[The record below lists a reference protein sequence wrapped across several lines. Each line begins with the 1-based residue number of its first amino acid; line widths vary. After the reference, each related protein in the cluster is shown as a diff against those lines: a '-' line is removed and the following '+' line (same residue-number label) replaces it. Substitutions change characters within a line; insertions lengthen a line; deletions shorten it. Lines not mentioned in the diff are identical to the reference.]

1 MNVVKKSED
10 GAERCLNTHRVRTR
24 PFSSFLVLR
33 LFCTYRGH
41 WLLTHEI
48 LRQPCLCSGHLI
60 WVNVPFQN
68 QDVLGFYKN
77 KKYENIPK
85 QKRGLRI
92 TI

>member
-1 MNVVKKSED
+1 MNVVEKSED

-33 LFCTYRGH
+33 LFCTYQGH